1 MFVPIS
7 YFHIFR
13 QSLKT
18 LRHIYFTRATVIQLR
33 HFPKIKK
40 AAARTASIIGLC
52 PSSILKR
59 NKPSY
64 HFLPLGQPGFTL
76 CLHILFSHAKILT
89 LLFLRFR
96 SLTGMNVLWVKPSLY
111 IYTYFVFPLP
121 LRIIFKLFCGLF
133 THIPAVSFHLPL
145 TDSFAV

>member
-18 LRHIYFTRATVIQLR
+18 LRHIYFTRAAVIQLR

-52 PSSILKR
+52 ILSFS
-59 NKPSY
+59 PIGSTSF
-64 HFLPLGQPGFTL
+64 HPLPPHTVFPRKNPHCSFPPIPVPNGYERALSKTLIVYLYIFCFSFPFTHNL
-76 CLHILFSHAKILT
+76 QT
-89 LLFLRFR
+89 
-96 SLTGMNVLWVKPSLY
+96 VLWAFYTCTIRLFPPS
-111 IYTYFVFPLP
+111 
-121 LRIIFKLFCGLF
+121 
-133 THIPAVSFHLPL
+133 A
-145 TDSFAV
+145 D